1 MTLNASPKGIC
12 TQSFSNRS
20 SNPKDRALQP
30 PSSSLQDNKSNIT
43 EGNSMK
49 PKGKKMARG
58 WTPSTPRCPGGI
70 KEKQEMCCLALA
82 LSDQS
87 SLKLGSGR
95 MNRPIA
101 SGSSNSSHHQA
112 EEEIMSL
119 LLQLLHLSK
128 KKKKAV
134 SCGREEMATNAI
146 FTPKSNLTPCPC

>member
-1 MTLNASPKGIC
+1 
-12 TQSFSNRS
+12 
-20 SNPKDRALQP
+20 
-30 PSSSLQDNKSNIT
+30 
-43 EGNSMK
+43 
-49 PKGKKMARG
+49 
-58 WTPSTPRCPGGI
+58 
-70 KEKQEMCCLALA
+70 
-82 LSDQS
+82 
-87 SLKLGSGR
+87 

-128 KKKKAV
+128 KKKKKAV

>member
-1 MTLNASPKGIC
+1 
-12 TQSFSNRS
+12 
-20 SNPKDRALQP
+20 
-30 PSSSLQDNKSNIT
+30 
-43 EGNSMK
+43 
-49 PKGKKMARG
+49 
-58 WTPSTPRCPGGI
+58 
-70 KEKQEMCCLALA
+70 
-82 LSDQS
+82 
-87 SLKLGSGR
+87 